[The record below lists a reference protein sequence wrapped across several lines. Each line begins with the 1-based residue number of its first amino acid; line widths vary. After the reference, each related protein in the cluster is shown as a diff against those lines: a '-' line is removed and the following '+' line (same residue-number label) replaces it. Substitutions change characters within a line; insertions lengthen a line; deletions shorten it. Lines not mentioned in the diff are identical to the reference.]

1 MSRRRVLIIGAGVA
15 GRMAA
20 EQIAA
25 HPELDLEVIG
35 FVDDDPTLAGRRR
48 FGLDVLGDRGAIES
62 IVTTRGV
69 EMLLLAIPSA
79 EGEVVRKLLRT
90 CRRVDAEL
98 RIVPGIREI
107 VLGEVRWHQ
116 IRPIQPDDLLGREA
130 VELRPSEAA
139 ARLGGKRVLV
149 TGAGGS
155 IGSELCRW
163 ACRSGAAEVALFGHA
178 ENELFELE
186 EELAADHG
194 DVPVRVDVADVR
206 DASRTGRVLA
216 ARSPDIVFHAAAHKH
231 VPLMEKQP
239 DEAVKTNILGTRNV
253 VDAAIA
259 ASVGRLV
266 MLSTDKAVRP
276 ISVMGASKRI
286 AEIMLQHRAVEM
298 GDEPITRL
306 AMVRFGNVLGSRG
319 SVVPR
324 FARQIERGGPVT
336 VSHVDATRYFM
347 TIKEAALLVVLAGAR
362 AQGGEVFVLD
372 MGEQISILELARE
385 MVAMSGRKVDI
396 EISGL
401 RAGEKLREE
410 LWTDEFA
417 ATEMPK
423 VHLAEPRSPEAASFK
438 EVLERLEQFADDGE
452 VAGIRREMQRL
463 VPELPD
469 RLGETRSVG

>member
-1 MSRRRVLIIGAGVA
+1 MV
-15 GRMAA
+15 A

-25 HPELDLEVIG
+25 HPELELEVVG
-35 FVDDDPTLAGRRR
+35 FVDDDPALAGTRCR
-48 FGLDVLGDRGAIES
+48 GLDVLGDRGAIES
-62 IVTTRGV
+62 IVAARRV

-79 EGEVVRKLLRT
+79 RGEVVRDLLRT
-90 CRRVDAEL
+90 CRRVDTEL

-107 VLGEVRWHQ
+107 VLGDVHWHQ
-116 IRPIQPDDLLGREA
+116 IRPIRPGDLLGREA

-186 EELAADHG
+186 EELAADHAG
-194 DVPVRVDVADVR
+194 VPVRVDVADIR
-206 DASRTGRVLA
+206 DAARTRRVLA
-216 ARSPDIVFHAAAHKH
+216 ARCPEIVFHAAAHKH
-231 VPLMEKQP
+231 VPLMEAQP
-239 DEAVKTNILGTRNV
+239 DEAVKTNIFGTKNV
-253 VDAAIA
+253 VDGAIA
-259 ASVGRLV
+259 AGVGRLV
-266 MLSTDKAVRP
+266 LLSTDKAVKP
-276 ISVMGASKRI
+276 VSVMGASKRI
-286 AEIMLQHRAVEM
+286 AEILLQRRAAEM
-298 GDEPITRL
+298 GDEAGTCL

-324 FARQIERGGPVT
+324 FARQIDRGGPVT
-336 VSHVDATRYFM
+336 VSHEEATRYFM

-362 AQGGEVFVLD
+362 ARGGEVFVLD
-372 MGEQISILELARE
+372 MGEQIPILELARE
-385 MVAMSGRKVDI
+385 MVAMSGRKVAI

-401 RAGEKLREE
+401 RPGEKLKEE

-417 ATEMPK
+417 PTEMAK
-423 VHLAEPRSPEAASFK
+423 VHLAEPRAPEAALLR
-438 EVLERLEQFADDGE
+438 EVLERLERFAEDGE
-452 VAGIRREMQRL
+452 AAGIRREMRRL

-469 RLGETRSVG
+469 RGGETRTIG

>member
-1 MSRRRVLIIGAGVA
+1 M
-15 GRMAA
+15 
-20 EQIAA
+20 
-25 HPELDLEVIG
+25 
-35 FVDDDPTLAGRRR
+35 
-48 FGLDVLGDRGAIES
+48 
-62 IVTTRGV
+62 
-69 EMLLLAIPSA
+69 
-79 EGEVVRKLLRT
+79 
-90 CRRVDAEL
+90 
-98 RIVPGIREI
+98 
-107 VLGEVRWHQ
+107 
-116 IRPIQPDDLLGREA
+116 
-130 VELRPSEAA
+130 
-139 ARLGGKRVLV
+139 V